1 MPPETVPSAEHDH
14 HFEDSVKDLSN
25 DQLNSGAVE
34 VPSSEKRS
42 KFPEMSPQ
50 RHPQAKD
57 KQQKAKRPAVGR
69 RERKTLSSRPSL
81 ADAGTSFE
89 SGVRRSKRMKTR
101 PLEYWKGERLL
112 YGRVNESLKLVGL
125 KYISPGKGSFKVKS
139 YIPDDY
145 KNLVDL
151 AARY

>member
-1 MPPETVPSAEHDH
+1 MPPETVPSAEQDH
-14 HFEDSVKDLSN
+14 HFEESVKDLNN
-25 DQLNSGAVE
+25 DQLNSVAVE
-34 VPSSEKRS
+34 VPSRVKRS

-50 RHPQAKD
+50 RQPQAKD
-57 KQQKAKRPAVGR
+57 KQQKAKRPAIGR

-125 KYISPGKGSFKVKS
+125 KYISPGKGSIKVKS

-145 KNLVDL
+145 KDLVDL